1 MEKGEPLFF
10 GLRPVWSEAKEEW
23 REPFLLLFHQGK
35 ESLDATRG
43 PFFSLPMAAKNRTNG
58 GRKKKNMKKDEGK
71 ELKGLRRQQG
81 RRILL
86 SFIQTIADQV
96 QVGHPPCSFI
106 PLIPFILY
114 SPSSVIKG
122 ARSPSLFLY
131 FGPNLHKYTKESEGP
146 LLHSLF
152 SPLSPSAILFFFFL
166 PCHLFLGRGG
176 GKGIREEVFAN
187 AEQRTLK

>member
-23 REPFLLLFHQGK
+23 RERFLLLFHQGK

-106 PLIPFILY
+106 PLILLSFIP
-114 SPSSVIKG
+114 PSSVIKRG
-122 ARSPSLFLY
+122 SISFLVPLFWAQSTYVYKGERRPSAPFSFLSSFHVGY
-131 FGPNLHKYTKESEGP
+131 S
-146 LLHSLF
+146 LL
-152 SPLSPSAILFFFFL
+152 PLSPLPPLF
-166 PCHLFLGRGG
+166 GKRR
-176 GKGIREEVFAN
+176 GKGDQRRSFR
-187 AEQRTLK
+187 QRRTLK